1 MVRVEAAGT
10 KSRAWN
16 TFSHC
21 MHLFI
26 TPFVDGLIS
35 VFTEQRHVMV
45 TVRKTLFVLFFVSVS
60 PLPFVGLKGASVFKL
75 DHN

>member
-21 MHLFI
+21 RHLFI
-26 TPFVDGLIS
+26 APFVDGLIL
-35 VFTEQRHVMV
+35 VLTEQRDVVV
-45 TVRKTLFVLFFVSVS
+45 TVRQTFLFCFS

-75 DHN
+75 DRN